1 MTQSGSWSPYI
12 GSGAVILTVV
22 LGIIAVAFAILGAR
36 LHRAMGAARPG
47 KAVTF
52 FLCVLWLLS
61 LVMSLNAVGVYDR
74 AFIQQIAS
82 GQVGKITGASNPITP
97 VTLTGV
103 LVTFIVILILSRH
116 HGWKIAL
123 GSAILGA
130 MAAPWIFELP
140 FDLIIVGKV
149 YTPLPALS
157 FRGLYFLPLFLIEI
171 STYSLLTFSPLVK
184 LSRATLF
191 SLSAMFLVF
200 AIWAAFGFSYPSTPI
215 PIALN
220 AISKVLCFVA
230 AITLF
235 LPRKENVAEENVS
248 RGTPHIHNSN

>member
-1 MTQSGSWSPYI
+1 MTYTSSWSPYT
-12 GSGAVILTVV
+12 GSGAVILTIV
-22 LGIIAVAFAILGAR
+22 LVIIAGALVNLGTR
-36 LHRAMGAARPG
+36 MRRPLTAARPG

-52 FLCVLWLLS
+52 FLFALWVLS
-61 LVMSLNAVGVYDR
+61 IVTASNATRVYGL
-74 AFIQQIAS
+74 AFQQQIES
-82 GQVGKITGASNPITP
+82 GQVGKIVLPPDRIAP
-97 VTLTGV
+97 VTFTAV
-103 LVTFIVILILSRH
+103 VVTFIILLVICRR

-123 GSAILGA
+123 GNAILGT

-140 FDLIIVGKV
+140 FDLIVVGKV
-149 YTPLPALS
+149 YTPLPATS

-171 STYSLLTFSPLVK
+171 STFSLLTLSPLVK

-191 SLSAMFLVF
+191 SLAGMFLVF
-200 AIWAAFGFSYPSTPI
+200 AVWAAFGFAYPGTAI

-235 LPRKENVAEENVS
+235 LPLKGNPAQEKVL
-248 RGTPHIHNSN
+248 I

>member
-1 MTQSGSWSPYI
+1 MTVSGSWAAYT
-12 GSGAVILTVV
+12 GSGAVILTVL
-22 LGIIAVAFAILGAR
+22 LGIIAVALAVLGTRTRRPLA
-36 LHRAMGAARPG
+36 AARPG
-47 KAVTF
+47 KAVS
-52 FLCVLWLLS
+52 LVLLVLWLLS
-61 LVMSLNAVGVYDR
+61 IVTYLNAVGVYIR
-74 AFIQQIAS
+74 AFSQQIAS
-82 GQVGKITGASNPITP
+82 GQVPKITGASNPITP
-97 VTLTGV
+97 ITFTGV
-103 LVTFIVILILSRH
+103 LVTFIVILVLSRH

-123 GSAILGA
+123 GSAVLGA

-184 LSRATLF
+184 LSRATLY

-200 AIWAAFGFSYPSTPI
+200 AVWAAFGFSYPSSPI

-220 AISKVLCFVA
+220 AISKILCFVA

-235 LPRKENVAEENVS
+235 LPHQEGPALQAD
-248 RGTPHIHNSN
+248 